1 MDNSSK
7 TQMPPASTSR
17 TTRAESLRLQL
28 EEDILAGRLRPGER
42 LDETQIAARFGL
54 SRTPVREAFKA
65 LASTNLVDLRPH
77 QGAYVATLTLKA
89 VIEIFEVMTIL
100 EASCASLAARRH
112 TMKDRE
118 SIAHWQEHCE
128 SLENTDIPLAFY
140 DANNGLHDAIYRAS
154 HNELLISQMF
164 ALHQRVDAYRRRVT
178 YHPGLIGKSNREH
191 REIVD
196 AIFCMDEAAAGEA
209 MRRHLAT
216 LRDDIT
222 AMFEVG
228 ELAMR

>member
-1 MDNSSK
+1 MDHPRV
-7 TQMPPASTSR
+7 TQTPPVSTSR

-100 EASCASLAARRH
+100 ESSCASLAARRH

-118 SIAHWQEHCE
+118 TLAHWQGYCE
-128 SLENTDIPLAFY
+128 SLENTDNPSAFY
-140 DANNGLHDAIYRAS
+140 HANNGLHDAIYRAS
-154 HNELLISQMF
+154 HNEFLISQMIGM
-164 ALHQRVDAYRRRVT
+164 HHRVDAYRRRVT

-196 AIFCMDEAAAGEA
+196 AIFRMDETAAGQA
-209 MRRHLAT
+209 MRQHLAT

-222 AMFEVG
+222 AMFEIG
-228 ELAMR
+228 ELATR